1 MTTFNGAW
9 IERTERRLNSP
20 QSTLTMSCLA
30 SILKAH
36 LATVFRFFPSRLYF
50 FRYFS
55 TKMPIAVV
63 RSIKEEDVL
72 TISFTYEGKNR
83 KMQRSKDEIVCK
95 ALTRIEVSLKKTKK
109 AKRDNSCDDSG
120 NSEDGRASL
129 WFKGE
134 LVNSNVTNDL
144 AWRDEAILKIGDQT
158 FSVQVNPPTVLSLG
172 LPDNIMTGFPVL
184 PSLNLEF
191 ADKQHCK
198 YGWYKSTNH
207 SEEQASSVPAT
218 VSEVLNWEKVG
229 DESLYTPSILDVG
242 CFLKLVCTPG
252 NASKLNEA
260 TSVVTSSVTV
270 AAGPGNCPFD
280 ARHMYTKKPT
290 AGQHTFRVVSYNI
303 LADTYLKD
311 DFAQTVLFPYCPPY
325 ALDLSYRQQLLLK
338 EITGYNADIIC
349 LQECGSKLFKYNLC
363 PALET
368 MGFECLLKCKG
379 GEVPEGEATFVQK
392 DKFTLL
398 SQHDITLNE
407 ALLMN
412 SANEALLDHLSAL
425 PILLQT
431 LQKRNAIAQLSILK
445 VTGFEN
451 KYLCVAN
458 THLYFKPNY
467 PHIRLLQVYII
478 LNHAREVISKFCPG
492 ATGTSFHSP
501 GNINAE
507 MDNAS
512 CEKANDTVHCQPQV
526 AFLFCGDFNSIPR
539 SGVVELLISG
549 HIDVTHCDW
558 IFCEDKEEHC
568 TNLSLSHDF
577 NLFSACGFPP
587 FTNFTGGFKGTLDYI
602 FADKKYLEVEA
613 VIPLPSEDD
622 LSLHFALPS
631 VVQPSDH
638 LALVCDLKW
647 KQESENFHLTAGQN
661 C

>member
-1 MTTFNGAW
+1 
-9 IERTERRLNSP
+9 
-20 QSTLTMSCLA
+20 
-30 SILKAH
+30 
-36 LATVFRFFPSRLYF
+36 
-50 FRYFS
+50 
-55 TKMPIAVV
+55 MPIAVV
-63 RSIKEEDVL
+63 RSSKEEDLL
-72 TISFTYEGKNR
+72 TISFTYEGKHR
-83 KMQRSKDEIVCK
+83 KMQRSKDEILCK
-95 ALTRIEVSLKKTKK
+95 ALTRIELSLKKKTKK
-109 AKRDNSCDDSG
+109 SKKDNSCDDSG
-120 NSEDGRASL
+120 SSEDGRASL

-134 LVNSNVTNDL
+134 LVNSNVTNDH
-144 AWRDEAILKIGDQT
+144 AWRDESTLKIGDQT
-158 FSVQVNPPTVLSLG
+158 FTVQVNPPTVLSLG
-172 LPDNIMTGFPVL
+172 LPDNIMTGFPVI

-207 SEEQASSVPAT
+207 SKEQASSLPAT
-218 VSEVLNWEKVG
+218 VNEVLNWEKVG
-229 DESLYTPSILDVG
+229 SEFLYTPSILDVG

-252 NASKLNEA
+252 NALKLNES
-260 TSVVTSSVTV
+260 TSDVTSSVTV

-280 ARHMYTKKPT
+280 DRHMYTKKPT

-303 LADTYLKD
+303 LADTYSKD
-311 DFAQTVLFPYCPPY
+311 EFAQTVLFPYCPQY
-325 ALDLSYRQQLLLK
+325 ALDISYRQQLLLK
-338 EITGYNADIIC
+338 EIIGYNADIIC
-349 LQECGSKLFKYNLC
+349 LQECGSKLFKHNLC

-379 GEVPEGEATFVQK
+379 GEVPEGEATFVRK
-392 DKFTLL
+392 DKFSLL

-407 ALLMN
+407 ALLMD
-412 SANEALLDHLSAL
+412 SANEVMLDHLSAL

-431 LQKRNAIAQLSILK
+431 LQKRNAIVQLSILK
-445 VTGFEN
+445 VTGLEN
-451 KYLCVAN
+451 KYLCIAN
-458 THLYFKPNY
+458 THLYFKPSY

-478 LNHAREVISKFCPG
+478 LNHAREVISKFCAG
-492 ATGTSFHSP
+492 TAGTSVHSP
-501 GNINAE
+501 GNVSAE

-512 CEKANDTVHCQPQV
+512 FEKASDTMHCQPQV

-539 SGVVELLISG
+539 SGVVELLVSG
-549 HIDVTHCDW
+549 HIDVTHRDW
-558 IFCEDKEEHC
+558 TFCEDKEEHC

-602 FADKKYLEVEA
+602 FADKKYLEVES
-613 VIPLPSEDD
+613 VIPLPSADD

-647 KQESENFHLTAGQN
+647 KQESENCPLTAGQN